1 MSVLLTITAPT
12 IVLHIVGAPYILKQK
27 NIVFQVKLQFYAESR
42 VVHYQKSFKQKSC
55 TS

>member
-12 IVLHIVGAPYILKQK
+12 IVLHIVGAPYILKQ